1 MFITYVIN
9 LNRSKDRLRRTLLEL
24 SNANVNRVERFAAI
38 DGSKHT
44 DDSNVTSLCK
54 QICTKE
60 MIGCALSH
68 IAVANMFSRS
78 NEDYCVV
85 VEDDVRI
92 LNPATFVS
100 DVQRLYRV
108 HEEKEVVRLFCQG
121 LCYTK
126 ARFAGSTA
134 AYILTRKGASV
145 IKGMKVSYH
154 IDLMLNHLNV
164 HNEQLVSTY
173 DDERVYAN
181 PFDNMKIMN
190 QRVGFWGTQ
199 TIFQIP
205 YTTVKV
211 NFKKLILFISVVILY
226 LVYKKNTNNSSHV

>member
-9 LNRSKDRLRRTLLEL
+9 LNSSKDRWRRTLLEL
-24 SNANVNRVERFAAI
+24 SNANVNRVERFVAI

-44 DDSNVTSLCK
+44 DHSNVTSLCK

-68 IAVANMFSRS
+68 IAVANVFSRS

-92 LNPATFVS
+92 LNPSTFVS

-108 HEEKEVVRLFCQG
+108 HKEKEVVRLFCQG

-145 IKGMKVSYH
+145 IKGMNVSYH
-154 IDLMLNHLNV
+154 IDLMLNHLNI

-211 NFKKLILFISVVILY
+211 NFKKLILFVFLFLFIFTSVIVLCLLY
-226 LVYKKNTNNSSHV
+226 YK

>member
-9 LNRSKDRLRRTLLEL
+9 LNSSKDRLRRTLLEL
-24 SNANVNRVERFAAI
+24 SNANVNRVERFVAI

-44 DDSNVTSLCK
+44 DHSNVTSLCK

-68 IAVANMFSRS
+68 IAVANVFSRS

-92 LNPATFVS
+92 LNPSTFVS

-108 HEEKEVVRLFCQG
+108 HKEKEVVRIFCQG

-154 IDLMLNHLNV
+154 IDLMLNHLNI

-211 NFKKLILFISVVILY
+211 NFKKLILFVFLFLFIFTSVIVLCLLY
-226 LVYKKNTNNSSHV
+226 YK